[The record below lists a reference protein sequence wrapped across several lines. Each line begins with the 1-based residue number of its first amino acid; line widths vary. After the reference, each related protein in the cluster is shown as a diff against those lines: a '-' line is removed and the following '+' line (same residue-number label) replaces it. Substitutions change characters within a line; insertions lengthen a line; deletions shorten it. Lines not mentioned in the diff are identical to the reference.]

1 MGVRVSRPE
10 PSCRDPHVLLHVNN
24 LPDKHTSYK
33 IMAQKKQGHRPAKN
47 PIKITPD
54 RGTASVKS

>member
-1 MGVRVSRPE
+1 MGVRVSRP
-10 PSCRDPHVLLHVNN
+10 SYRDPHVLLHVNS

-47 PIKITPD
+47 PRSRLLLTEELLQ
-54 RGTASVKS
+54 

>member
-1 MGVRVSRPE
+1 MGVRVSR

-47 PIKITPD
+47 PRSGLLLTEELLQ
-54 RGTASVKS
+54 

>member
-1 MGVRVSRPE
+1 MGVRVSR
-10 PSCRDPHVLLHVNN
+10 PSCRDPHVLLDVNV

-47 PIKITPD
+47 PRSGLLLTEELLQ
-54 RGTASVKS
+54 